1 MSNKRKT
8 GVFALIWLVSLPLW
22 GGTGRP
28 GDGLLSFILLFGF
41 LALLLGIIHLAGCIK
56 RIFAELQKDIF

>member
-1 MSNKRKT
+1 MGKKRKT
-8 GVFALIWLVSLPLW
+8 GVFTLIWLVALPLW

-41 LALLLGIIHLAGCIK
+41 LAFLLGILHLADCLK
-56 RIFAELQKDIF
+56 RILAELQKDIF

>member
-28 GDGLLSFILLFGF
+28 DDGLLSFIILFGF
-41 LALLLGIIHLAGCIK
+41 LAFLLGIINLADYIK
-56 RIFAELQKDIF
+56 RILAELQKDIF